1 MTQIAIKKFNRDILG
16 LKKEVRMLRSFLIG
30 NLLKDNEGEYKQKF
44 IRTILMASK
53 ENAKFVFKNGE
64 IFLGQLQKKNL

>member
-1 MTQIAIKKFNRDILG
+1 
-16 LKKEVRMLRSFLIG
+16 MLRSFLIG